1 MFPIF
6 KNKLC
11 DVINQGMS
19 RDTFGQESQAVYG
32 MNFLYKVNSFLDRE

>member
-19 RDTFGQESQAVYG
+19 RDTYEDFRLVK
-32 MNFLYKVNSFLDRE
+32 KVRQFMEWISSIV